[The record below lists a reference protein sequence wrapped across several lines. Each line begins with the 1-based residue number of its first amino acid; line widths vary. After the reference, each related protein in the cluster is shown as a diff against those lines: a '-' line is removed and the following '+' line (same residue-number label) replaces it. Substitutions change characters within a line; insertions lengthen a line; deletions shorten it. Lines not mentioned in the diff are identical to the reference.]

1 MRRPQLPKARGVK
14 LAVIFAAAN
23 AGAVLLVLSA
33 GGGLEPILRPLL
45 PSEDSSEVDVQVRAQ
60 PAIHPPVTDEVSA
73 AARPDP
79 ANAKPKRQ
87 DRPVEPEAD
96 GERTSLAAPPP
107 PTPPQPQPAS
117 PPSGKPAQPPPIE
130 EPLPVIEEP
139 ADDGGVVQ
147 PPAVVELPPAE
158 PPPEITKPVEDD
170 SGAIVELDARGDD
183 PNRDR
188 EDDQGQDQGGRGQG
202 QGGRGQD
209 QGGRGQDQDGEDDD
223 R

>member
-1 MRRPQLPKARGVK
+1 VK

-45 PSEDSSEVDVQVRAQ
+45 PSDDSSEVDVQVRAA

-73 AARPDP
+73 SAQPDP
-79 ANAKPKRQ
+79 AKAKPTRQ
-87 DRPVEPEAD
+87 DRPEEPEAEP
-96 GERTSLAAPPP
+96 ERASLSAPPP
-107 PTPPQPQPAS
+107 APPQPQPAS

-139 ADDGGVVQ
+139 AGDNGPVQ
-147 PPAVVELPPAE
+147 PPAVIELPPAE

-170 SGAIVELDARGDD
+170 PGGVVTLDARGDD
-183 PNRDR
+183 PNRGR
-188 EDDQGQDQGGRGQG
+188 EDDQGQDR
-202 QGGRGQD
+202 
-209 QGGRGQDQDGEDDD
+209 DGEDDD